1 MTLCGAKAPQ
11 NKSLDQRMQGIVRI
25 GISAALGLIVSLAAL
40 LVFYG
45 ESTFG
50 QAGFIAS
57 LLIITTVVSYSAAFG
72 TNVGVSAISCSGVKV
87 AKVGYSSA
95 IVAASAAVI
104 VALFLLIESW
114 SGAFGFIFNTVNFPA
129 KLSDNWPTASIVGLL
144 FALFWATLYGQLV
157 AGSMVEMC

>member
-1 MTLCGAKAPQ
+1 
-11 NKSLDQRMQGIVRI
+11 MQGVARI
-25 GISAALGLIVSLAAL
+25 GISAALGLIVGLAAL

-50 QAGFIAS
+50 PSAFIGA
-57 LLIITTVVSYSAAFG
+57 LLVITTLVAYAASFG

-95 IVAASAAVI
+95 VPAGIAAGI

-114 SGAFGFIFNTVNFPA
+114 SGAFGYIFNTINFSSA
-129 KLSDNWPTASIVGLL
+129 LSANWKTSSIIGLL
-144 FALFWATLYGQLV
+144 FTLFWGTLYGQLI